1 MPLQSARA
9 DIYFKS
15 PGMLSPLKHGLAKPA
30 DPNTYDPGLKHNTNG
45 YLQDMV
51 TAAHD
56 SIFASKMMDKRDK
69 LMKVIDNQFRTKQMK
84 LKKGYDVANPAKRV
98 KDHLRSRRNTKD
110 ILLGEFDSFKNWD
123 TRIVLE
129 EEGN

>member
-1 MPLQSARA
+1 MRA
-9 DIYFKS
+9 
-15 PGMLSPLKHGLAKPA
+15 A
-30 DPNTYDPGLKHNTNG
+30 DPNTYDPGLHHNTNG

-51 TAAHD
+51 TAPHD

-69 LMKVIDNQFRTKQMK
+69 MMKVIHSQFRRHQTT
-84 LKKGYDVANPAKRV
+84 LRKGFDVANPAKRV
-98 KDHLRSRRNTKD
+98 KDNLRSKRNTKD

-129 EEGN
+129 EEGS